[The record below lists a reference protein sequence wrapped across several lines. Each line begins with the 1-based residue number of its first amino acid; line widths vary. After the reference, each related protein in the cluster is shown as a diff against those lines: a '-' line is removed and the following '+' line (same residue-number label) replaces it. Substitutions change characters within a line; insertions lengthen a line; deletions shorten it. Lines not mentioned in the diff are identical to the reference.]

1 MGATY
6 LKIVSYKLIL
16 LDAEGIKLKFAIIA
30 VKIITNNAGPPSL
43 VPIFVLPAYTD
54 SITIIVSII
63 KTYIGFE

>member
-43 VPIFVLPAYTD
+43 VPILFYQHTLIVLP
-54 SITIIVSII
+54 SL
-63 KTYIGFE
+63 

>member
-16 LDAEGIKLKFAIIA
+16 FDAEGIKLKFAITA

-43 VPIFVLPAYTD
+43 VPIFDLPA
-54 SITIIVSII
+54 
-63 KTYIGFE
+63 